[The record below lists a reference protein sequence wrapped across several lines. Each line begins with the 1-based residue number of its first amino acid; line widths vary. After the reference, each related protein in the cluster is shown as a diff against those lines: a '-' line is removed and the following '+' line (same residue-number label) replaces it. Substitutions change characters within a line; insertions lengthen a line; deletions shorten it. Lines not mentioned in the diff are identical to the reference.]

1 MGERAFW
8 LEIRRA
14 LLIVARAIEMRY
26 LKEPKDR
33 PVA

>member
-1 MGERAFW
+1 MDERAFW

-26 LKEPKDR
+26 SKGKDPK
-33 PVA
+33 AA